1 MKFAVA
7 YINNFDNCLKQK
19 LVEAADWRDALVK
32 SGWANADS
40 LTSFEGLTMEQ
51 AQEEAFS
58 QDWNFSVIEV

>member
-7 YINNFDNCLKQK
+7 YINNFDNCLEQK
-19 LVEAADWRDALVK
+19 LVEADNWRGALVA

-51 AQEEAFS
+51 AQEEAFN
-58 QDWNFSVIEV
+58 QDWNFSVIEI